1 LCLSRES
8 LVSKFDFKFKY
19 RYATD
24 MMAQVDLD
32 DPDFF
37 QPGGHPDQSR
47 RSSLDDPNGEYRL
60 SLDPA
65 RLDPSLNE
73 AFSAHSPGL
82 TPSQHLA
89 RSSWNAGMAKDLM
102 KSRML
107 LGLPEAAGGGVP
119 PHRLSNASVI
129 EGGYTSDHTPG
140 GGEEHERGDGGDG
153 SGKSTSTSREGGER
167 GEGSV
172 RGGKG
177 GRGGGG
183 NGGGGGGGSGG
194 FDEFKDSVEGSIS
207 RRPPGVPLEPLKLL
221 RLMVDLIHGL
231 TRQLRDECFQ
241 HDNKQH
247 VGSPSTWVDTLGALA
262 PRGSMPKG
270 GLAEL
275 KNTLVPAGG
284 ESFLLMHARWK
295 KLEQDIYHPRK
306 GRFDI
311 SKVPDVYDAA
321 KYDAIH
327 NSHLDLDGLEELYR
341 VAKCLAEGVVPNEY
355 GTHPH
360 SKLRIGGTIA
370 HSLLVKLLTDFSST
384 REESFDGKPQTY
396 LNLDKQSD
404 RSLTT
409 GERRRASNA
418 GGTTGELG
426 KSGLAISTSAGDV
439 NTGDDNTGAAEG
451 GEGGVGAG
459 GEDESPNNAEDDE
472 HAAALKEE
480 EEEELSSTRL
490 NHRYASIVGVQSP
503 QRHVRT
509 RLYFTS
515 ESHIHSLLNVL
526 RYCNLEVGQQPK
538 EQGSGEFGGGEY
550 GMDPESPSR
559 GRGGGGSGA
568 APLPSLLSHRL
579 ETLEGIGDLDYLT
592 HIVFRMY
599 ECFNVPPTDPKRFR
613 IEIMLS
619 TGVCLD
625 PFKNNIINE
634 IANAG
639 AAATKKEKER
649 PGRAVDKVKGGGA
662 AGGIGGGDIPI
673 LRQFPIQNDCARA
686 NPAAVAD
693 STSTNSK
700 FKAADPAA
708 AVADPKTKL
717 PDYLT
722 LNDLESY
729 LWKFRRK
736 QGQDCFGVSHGGHS
750 SSYHSNNNSDWNSPK
765 KSSSSPTKDN
775 LLGKAGL

>member
-1 LCLSRES
+1 MWF
-8 LVSKFDFKFKY
+8 V
-19 RYATD
+19 
-24 MMAQVDLD
+24 
-32 DPDFF
+32 
-37 QPGGHPDQSR
+37 
-47 RSSLDDPNGEYRL
+47 NRL
-60 SLDPA
+60 WAL
-65 RLDPSLNE
+65 R
-73 AFSAHSPGL
+73 
-82 TPSQHLA
+82 
-89 RSSWNAGMAKDLM
+89 
-102 KSRML
+102 
-107 LGLPEAAGGGVP
+107 
-119 PHRLSNASVI
+119 
-129 EGGYTSDHTPG
+129 
-140 GGEEHERGDGGDG
+140 GGEEEESGEERGDGSG
-153 SGKSTSTSREGGER
+153 SGKSTSTSREGAGER
-167 GEGSV
+167 GLEGSV

-177 GRGGGG
+177 GGGGGG
-183 NGGGGGGGSGG
+183 NGGGGGGGGG
-194 FDEFKDSVEGSIS
+194 GDDEIKDSVEGSIT

-221 RLMVDLIHGL
+221 RLMVDLIQGL

-241 HDNKQH
+241 HTNRHH

-341 VAKCLAEGVVPNEY
+341 VSKRLAEGVVPNEY

-370 HSLLVKLLTDFSST
+370 RSLLVKLLTDFSST

-404 RSLTT
+404 RSMTAAAAG
-409 GERRRASNA
+409 GEQRRAGSNNVGGGGGTTATTTTTITTTRELGKKSGPATGAGDGVGAPGDADANA
-418 GGTTGELG
+418 GGT
-426 KSGLAISTSAGDV
+426 
-439 NTGDDNTGAAEG
+439 AEG
-451 GEGGVGAG
+451 GKGGVGGAGAGGG
-459 GEDESPNNAEDDE
+459 GEDESSPNAAEDDE

-490 NHRYASIVGVQSP
+490 NHRYASIAGVQSP

-526 RYCNLEVGQQPK
+526 RYCNVELEVPGQQQPPK
-538 EQGSGEFGGGEY
+538 EQQGGAGGESGGG
-550 GMDPESPSR
+550 GDAKNTPESPK
-559 GRGGGGSGA
+559 RGGGGGGA
-568 APLPSLLSHRL
+568 ANPPSLLSHRL

-634 IANAG
+634 IAKAG
-639 AAATKKEKER
+639 AAASKKEKER
-649 PGRAVDKVKGGGA
+649 PGRAVDDVNKGGGGGGGA
-662 AGGIGGGDIPI
+662 AAAGGGIGGGDIPI
-673 LRQFPIQNDCARA
+673 LRQFPIQNDRARA
-686 NPAAVAD
+686 VPVAAAD
-693 STSTNSK
+693 LTSTNRK
-700 FKAADPAA
+700 FKAVVADPAAAA
-708 AVADPKTKL
+708 AVADPKTTTTL

-722 LNDLESY
+722 LNVVESY

-736 QGQDCFGVSHGGHS
+736 QGQDCFGVSRSGQS
-750 SSYHSNNNSDWNSPK
+750 SSYHSSSASDWNSPK
-765 KSSSSPTKDN
+765 KSGSSSSKDR
-775 LLGKAGL
+775 LSGKAGLEDSNLS